1 MLNLKN
7 LEAWV
12 ENDEEFKLPEHE
24 TKTTENEVKA
34 NVELNEKEAST
45 YQGVWGK

>member
-7 LEAWV
+7 LEVWV

-24 TKTTENEVKA
+24 TRITENEVKA
-34 NVELNEKEAST
+34 NVELNEKEVST
-45 YQGVWGK
+45 CQGV